1 MASAL
6 LTSYDTLAGGFPDL
20 PVSPVIRRAYH
31 YAQQHMPDFL
41 FNHVSRSWIFA
52 AKVGALGGR
61 EFDADVVGVSTL
73 LHDIGLTP
81 HGDGPHRFEVNGAEV
96 ARAFV
101 RDLGFDDRRAQLVW
115 DSVALHVTPSISLH
129 KETEVSLSARGI
141 GVDFGAGDY
150 GAFTSAEIDAVVAA
164 VPRLDMKRRF
174 AACAVHLAE
183 TKPEATYD
191 TFIRDYGER
200 FVPGY
205 VAPSWVDAI
214 AGGPYEE

>member
-1 MASAL
+1 MPSISTQSYDNL
-6 LTSYDTLAGGFPDL
+6 LTALPDL
-20 PVSPVIRRAYH
+20 PTSPIVRRAYDF
-31 YAQQHMPDFL
+31 ARDHMPDFL

-52 AKVGALGGR
+52 AKVGAR
-61 EFDADVVGVSTL
+61 TVNTFDVDVVGVSTL

-81 HGDGPHRFEVNGAEV
+81 HGDGPHRFEVNGAMV

-101 RDLGFDDRRAQLVW
+101 QDLGFDDRRAQLVW
-115 DSVALHVTPSISLH
+115 DAVALHVIPSINLH
-129 KETEVSLSARGI
+129 KETEVALSARGI
-141 GVDFGAGDY
+141 GVDFGIGDY
-150 GAFTSAEIDAVVAA
+150 AAFTRSEIDAVVAA
-164 VPRLDMKRRF
+164 VPRLNMKRRF

-205 VAPSWVDAI
+205 SAPSWVDAI
-214 AGGPYEE
+214 AGGPYSE